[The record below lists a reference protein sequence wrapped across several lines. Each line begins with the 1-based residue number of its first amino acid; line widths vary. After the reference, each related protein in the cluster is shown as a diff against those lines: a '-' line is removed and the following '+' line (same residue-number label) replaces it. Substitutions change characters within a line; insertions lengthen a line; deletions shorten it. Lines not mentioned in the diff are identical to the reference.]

1 MTSSRDWEIK
11 SSTHMLNVFWAT
23 GTTEGGGGRSIL
35 ALVAALLA
43 VLAFAPSSKATESEV
58 LGAAPTDGKTV
69 EVAIDNFT
77 FTPNELTIA
86 PGEPDKP
93 TAQPQETTGVASA
106 AAPLSPPAS
115 ETQSD
120 TPQAQEDRVHAVPI
134 TGEAK
139 PHLLVREQAEKQRLA
154 ALQSK
159 DQADVQPEPQTKR
172 YFRVKV
178 LDGGTLVAGAILIR
192 LDGIETREADARC
205 VSKDGRSWPCGA
217 KARVALT
224 RLIRYRAI
232 TCPLPASG
240 EQPDFAARCTVGVT
254 DLSMWMVRQG
264 WAKPKTGAEPAL
276 ADALEAAKKE
286 QIGLWGAAE

>member
-1 MTSSRDWEIK
+1 MTNSRDWEIK
-11 SSTHMLNVFWAT
+11 SSTHMLNIFWAT
-23 GTTEGGGGRSIL
+23 GTTESGGGRSIL

-93 TAQPQETTGVASA
+93 TAQPQETTGVASV
-106 AAPLSPPAS
+106 AAPASLPAS
-115 ETQSD
+115 
-120 TPQAQEDRVHAVPI
+120 AV

-178 LDGGTLVAGAILIR
+178 RDGGTLVAGAILIR

-264 WAKPKTGAEPAL
+264 WAKPKTVAEPAL

-286 QIGLWGAAE
+286 QIGLWGGAE